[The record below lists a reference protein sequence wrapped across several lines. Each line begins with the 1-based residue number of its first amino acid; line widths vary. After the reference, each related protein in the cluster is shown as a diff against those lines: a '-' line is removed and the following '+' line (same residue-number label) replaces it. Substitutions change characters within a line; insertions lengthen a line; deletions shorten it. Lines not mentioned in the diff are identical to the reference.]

1 MATASSRTLKERGIK
16 MKVFDFD
23 GTLYRGESVV
33 DFLFFML
40 KKNPLL
46 LFFLPVLV
54 PTVIKYKLGRLEI
67 DDLRKRADKFAF
79 GIRKYRPKAEKYIA
93 EFWRKQ
99 KKRLDL
105 RLISLLKPGDVI
117 ISAAPRP
124 LIEPVVKGF
133 GDVVLI
139 ASEFSL
145 ETGKFGFICMG
156 ENKLKAFREKFGATA
171 RISVFYSDSNYDLP
185 LAEIADRFYLCP
197 RP

>member
-1 MATASSRTLKERGIK
+1 

-33 DFLFFML
+33 DFFFFML
-40 KKNPLL
+40 RKNLLL
-46 LFFLPVLV
+46 LFFLPILI

-67 DDLRKRADKFAF
+67 NDLREKANKFAF
-79 GIRKYRPKAEKYIA
+79 GVRRYRHKAEKYIT
-93 EFWRKQ
+93 EFWEKRKD
-99 KKRLDL
+99 RLDL
-105 RLISLLKPGDVI
+105 RLISLLESGDVI

-124 LIEPVVKGF
+124 LIEPIVKKFDG
-133 GDVVLI
+133 VELI

-156 ENKLKAFREKFGATA
+156 ENKLKAFRKKYGDSA

-185 LAEIADRFYLCP
+185 LAEISDRFYLCP

>member
-1 MATASSRTLKERGIK
+1 

-33 DFLFFML
+33 DFFFFML

-46 LFFLPVLV
+46 VFFLPILV
-54 PTVIKYKLGRLEI
+54 PTVLNYKLGRLEI
-67 DDLRKRADKFAF
+67 EDLRKRADKFAF
-79 GIRKYRPKAEKYIA
+79 GIRKYRSRAEKYIA
-93 EFWRKQ
+93 EFWEKRRS
-99 KKRLDL
+99 RLDL
-105 RLISLLKPGDVI
+105 RLISLLEPGDVI
-117 ISAAPRP
+117 ISAAPCP
-124 LIEPVVKGF
+124 LIEPIVKEFPG
-133 GDVVLI
+133 VVLI

-156 ENKLKAFREKFGATA
+156 ENKLKAFREKYGASA

-185 LAEIADRFYLCP
+185 LAEISDRFYLCP